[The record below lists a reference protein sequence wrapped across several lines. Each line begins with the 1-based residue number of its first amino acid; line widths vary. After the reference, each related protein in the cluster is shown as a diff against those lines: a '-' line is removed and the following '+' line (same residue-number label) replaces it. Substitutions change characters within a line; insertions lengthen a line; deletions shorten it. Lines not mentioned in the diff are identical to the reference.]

1 MIKSVSKQSSFA
13 RFAKPIAAFALASAA
28 LVSLQ
33 GCVAMFVGGAVVGT
47 MAAIDRRTL
56 GAQTE
61 DKAIVLKGESAV
73 KRAILSDQA
82 HVNVN
87 SYNRRALLTGEVP
100 DAESKAIAEKE
111 LRAVQGVT
119 AVLNELMIGS
129 PSSISARSNDALI
142 TTKIKAS
149 FVDSKEI
156 NESAFKVVTEA
167 GNVYLMGRVTQRE
180 GTTAASIAAGVS
192 GVRKVT
198 KMFEYITEEELK
210 ALQASKGKI
219 DLNQEEK

>member
-1 MIKSVSKQSSFA
+1 MNKSVTKWFSVYSW
-13 RFAKPIAAFALASAA
+13 AKPISVIALSSAA
-28 LVSLQ
+28 LLSLQ
-33 GCVAMFVGGAVVGT
+33 GCVAMVVGGAVVGT

-61 DKAIVLKGESAV
+61 DKAIVLKGESAI
-73 KRAILSDQA
+73 KRALLSDQA
-82 HVNVN
+82 HVNVT

-100 DAESKAIAEKE
+100 DAESKATAERE
-111 LRAVQGVT
+111 LKAVQGVT
-119 AVLNELMIGS
+119 LVMNELVIGS

-149 FVDSKEI
+149 FVDTKDI

-180 GTTAASIAAGVS
+180 GATAASVAAGVS
-192 GVRKVT
+192 GVKKVT
-198 KMFEYITEEELK
+198 KMFEYITEDELK
-210 ALQASKGKI
+210 ALQASKSKV